1 MIYWNRINLNKRLN
15 LKKLIIEDL
24 LILYQFL
31 FMTKNFLISIFLIKI
46 IDVVIRCLIQ
56 YKWFVW
62 KVNVKDIKNAFN
74 FILFKIIWK

>member
-1 MIYWNRINLNKRLN
+1 MNLFKELIYRNRINLNKRLN

-31 FMTKNFLISIFLIKI
+31 FMTKNFLISIFLINI

-56 YKWFVW
+56 YK
-62 KVNVKDIKNAFN
+62 
-74 FILFKIIWK
+74 

>member
-1 MIYWNRINLNKRLN
+1 MNLFKEMIKRNRINLNKRLN

-56 YKWFVW
+56 YK
-62 KVNVKDIKNAFN
+62 
-74 FILFKIIWK
+74 

>member
-1 MIYWNRINLNKRLN
+1 MNLFKELIYRNRINLNKRLN

-56 YKWFVW
+56 YK
-62 KVNVKDIKNAFN
+62 
-74 FILFKIIWK
+74 